1 MTNPVPGYRITTP
14 FGKPGS
20 WAAGKH
26 TGADFGAPQG
36 TPVVA
41 AAPGRI
47 IHVGWGGWGQAYGLH
62 IIEQMDDGRQ
72 CGYMHLSSTG
82 VKVGQKVKAGQQLG
96 KVGST
101 GNSTGPHLHFELR
114 TKPFGYW
121 DFIDPTKLVTDDKV
135 HIWLGR
141 LEPGQQDSDSVLEMQ
156 KVLDSRDKLECPRT
170 GNYGGKT
177 QNVVATWQERHG
189 YKPTGDLT
197 PTQAP
202 DLFKS
207 ARYVLHRGKG

>member
-20 WAAGKH
+20 WAAGEH
-26 TGADFGAPQG
+26 TGVDLGAPHG

-41 AAPGRI
+41 ATAGRI
-47 IHVGWGGWGQAYGLH
+47 IHTGCGGWGQAYGLH
-62 IIEQMDDGRQ
+62 VIIEGTDGYQ
-72 CGYMHLSSTG
+72 YGYMHLSSET
-82 VKVGQKVKAGQQLG
+82 VKVGQKVKPGERIG

-101 GNSTGPHLHFELR
+101 GNSTGPHLHFEKR
-114 TKPFGYW
+114 RAPFGYY
-121 DFIDPTKLVTDDKV
+121 DYVNPTKLVEDDAI

-141 LEPGQQDSDSVLEMQ
+141 IEPGQQDSDSVLQMQ
-156 KVLDSRDKLECPRT
+156 RVLDSRDKLECPRT

-177 QNVVATWQERHG
+177 QACVKTWQQRHDF
-189 YKPTGDLT
+189 KPTGDLT

-202 DLFKS
+202 ELFKS
-207 ARYVLHRGKG
+207 SKYVLHRGRG